1 MKHPHIVT
9 FFGVT
14 SLFRMKGL
22 VMEFMEGG
30 NLNELIMSD
39 KVLPWSERLRL
50 LHELI
55 SAISYL
61 HNDDE
66 KRAFIHGDIK
76 PKNILLTK
84 SRVLKLAD
92 FGSVNTRERT
102 GASTSSLEI
111 SSEQQTW
118 PYTAP
123 ERLQK
128 CDADKTAAMDIYS
141 FGITVYKLLTRKQ
154 AYSGEATK
162 DIIMGIIHDGKRP
175 AQQHLDEVD
184 KQLKQHQKQ
193 DHEIFLKLQSLMK
206 KCWQQEPTKRPKAT
220 EILETTTQQMDE
232 LPAME
237 DSDIETLTDE
247 LTTTDGFSIDMEV
260 SSVDDSDGKT
270 ITPQVDELPGSTC
283 LIVGGYGKGNIV
295 ETYDVNKKSF
305 NPRKPTLYKRWGST
319 SVKINNHVY
328 TGGGSKSNFV
338 ECLNL
343 NQVDGDWYE
352 VASMKEQRWLAASAV
367 LNDQM
372 CVAGGRD
379 GSRNK
384 LSSVELYNPV
394 VNTWTNIPPMKTER
408 WLHALVSYN
417 GRLFAFG
424 GYDKVIGNL
433 VGLESMESFDL
444 REEIWESLKPMN
456 EERRGFCGV
465 VYNDE
470 IYAIGGH
477 GLKSVERY
485 NIRTNTWTYVS
496 SLNHERFGSCACVV
510 NGKIYVIG
518 GDHWVGAIAVK
529 CLAQGHIR
537 QQW

>member
-1 MKHPHIVT
+1 FESEAKILQRMKHPHIVT

-237 DSDIETLTDE
+237 DSDDEALNHESPAMEGLDIETLTDE

-270 ITPQVDELPGSTC
+270 ITPQVDELPGELPVMYGTGIMLVECC
-283 LIVGGYGKGNIV
+283 LISKQEIV
-295 ETYDVNKKSF
+295 AQLSF
-305 NPRKPTLYKRWGST
+305 
-319 SVKINNHVY
+319 
-328 TGGGSKSNFV
+328 
-338 ECLNL
+338 CL
-343 NQVDGDWYE
+343 
-352 VASMKEQRWLAASAV
+352 
-367 LNDQM
+367 
-372 CVAGGRD
+372 
-379 GSRNK
+379 
-384 LSSVELYNPV
+384 
-394 VNTWTNIPPMKTER
+394 
-408 WLHALVSYN
+408 
-417 GRLFAFG
+417 
-424 GYDKVIGNL
+424 
-433 VGLESMESFDL
+433 
-444 REEIWESLKPMN
+444 
-456 EERRGFCGV
+456 
-465 VYNDE
+465 
-470 IYAIGGH
+470 
-477 GLKSVERY
+477 
-485 NIRTNTWTYVS
+485 
-496 SLNHERFGSCACVV
+496 
-510 NGKIYVIG
+510 
-518 GDHWVGAIAVK
+518 
-529 CLAQGHIR
+529 CL
-537 QQW
+537 